1 MEEHE
6 KCLDHASN
14 PDGLGYLKDEPAC
27 KVCEENWPEYSAE
40 CKQKTA
46 EREVPEVVV
55 KKAKKSKSSYLE
67 TGTTHKFVKGSARG
81 DVYEW
86 ITLGIKDMF
95 NLPTDDEIITKLME
109 SRGMTKKNAARKLW
123 TVKKIVSK

>member
-6 KCLDHASN
+6 KCLDHAGN

-55 KKAKKSKSSYLE
+55 KKAKKPKSSYLQ

-86 ITLGIKDMF
+86 VIQGI
-95 NLPTDDEIITKLME
+95 TDDEIITKLME
-109 SRGMTKKNAARKLW
+109 SRGMTKKNAVRKLW
-123 TVKKIVSK
+123 TVKKIVGK